1 MGETAVNAAV
11 KAIRGEQ
18 TPKKIALPP
27 RLVDLRNLHD
37 PAIDAQLHPDL
48 RKYLDAQ
55 GY

>member
-1 MGETAVNAAV
+1 VDSAAM
-11 KAIRGEQ
+11 AIKGEQ

-27 RLVDLRNLHD
+27 RLVDLGNLHY

-48 RKYLDAQ
+48 KKYLDAA